1 MGCGAS
7 KGTNKEENATE
18 ITFKPVGVH
27 SMDNF
32 FNRAKDVL
40 D

>member
-7 KGTNKEENATE
+7 KGANKEPNATE

-27 SMDNF
+27 SMDHF
-32 FNRAKDVL
+32 FTRAKEVL